1 MSTSLP
7 ADFRPVRVG
16 HGHGF
21 VVAGGPPWHCRY
33 VITAAHCLPT
43 LPPPEAALAY
53 EEYTYFKLL
62 GRFRGKRTVAAEM
75 VFVDPIADL
84 AVLGTPDSQELPA
97 KARAYENLVEA
108 AVALPIADLPV
119 KYHSNMPVISA
130 SNGWLFSLA
139 TQEWFSC
146 QVLQNGGRL
155 SLREMAEPVVGGM
168 SGSPIL
174 TDDGAAIGII
184 VRGRNDPERP
194 DSILNP
200 RLAGDLPG
208 RLLRDLGR
216 A

>member
-1 MSTSLP
+1 
-7 ADFRPVRVG
+7 
-16 HGHGF
+16 
-21 VVAGGPPWHCRY
+21 
-33 VITAAHCLPT
+33 
-43 LPPPEAALAY
+43 
-53 EEYTYFKLL
+53 
-62 GRFRGKRTVAAEM
+62 M

-84 AVLGTPDSQELPA
+84 AVLGTPDSQQLPA

-119 KYHSNMPVISA
+119 KYHCHWNMPVISA

-184 VRGRNDPERP
+184 VRGQHP